1 LIFRGERMNIPN
13 KITLTRIITLVAML
27 IALFI
32 LDIVYWLNPQTLTF
46 SLLGNSGIHP
56 IYLGICVVFVLA
68 ALTDKLDGS
77 LARKWNQVT
86 DLGKFLDP
94 VADKLLVDGLLI
106 YLCLPHFGYSPT
118 NFIFLW
124 CVIVM
129 IIRDIVVDALRS
141 IAAAKGEVLAAN
153 VFGKMKTV
161 LQMIAIPLVLLGG
174 WPFTYFDA
182 GWGYGRIA
190 EIFVYLATLASLFSG
205 IFYLVQNHKVFAEGK
220 HD

>member
-1 LIFRGERMNIPN
+1 
-13 KITLTRIITLVAML
+13 
-27 IALFI
+27 
-32 LDIVYWLNPQTLTF
+32 
-46 SLLGNSGIHP
+46 
-56 IYLGICVVFVLA
+56 
-68 ALTDKLDGS
+68 
-77 LARKWNQVT
+77 
-86 DLGKFLDP
+86 
-94 VADKLLVDGLLI
+94 
-106 YLCLPHFGYSPT
+106 
-118 NFIFLW
+118 
-124 CVIVM
+124 M